1 MSLGAARAKILEHNF
16 QPPKVDDYE
25 NIDAQFGS
33 GTGCGAGQRSLR
45 RRPGR
50 APGGV
55 TGKIVELMPMRA
67 TLETGKRGGLFY
79 INTAFDTREKHLKV
93 GQYVTFHYY
102 LTGRTLIA
110 DSVEQ
115 AGETGKGS
123 KKHEKAAANASAS
136 AER

>member
-1 MSLGAARAKILEHNF
+1 M
-16 QPPKVDDYE
+16 PPKETSNRLPLASSV
-25 NIDAQFGS
+25 AAVLGVAVVSAVFA
-33 GTGCGAGQRSLR
+33 AGQEGS
-45 RRPGR
+45 
-50 APGGV
+50 GGV

-115 AGETGKGS
+115 AGETGKNS